1 MPNLFQI
8 FIHVI
13 LLAALGVDCYNPH
26 FTEEETEAQ
35 HAVVTFITI
44 TYMRSGRAGIGTS
57 PSLVVLT
64 VKNLPAMQET
74 QVQSLGCEDP
84 LEKGMATHS
93 SILAWK
99 IPWTEEPVF
108 SLLGA

>member
-35 HAVVTFITI
+35 HAVATFIKI
-44 TYMRSGRAGIGTS
+44 TYMRSGRAGI
-57 PSLVVLT
+57 
-64 VKNLPAMQET
+64 
-74 QVQSLGCEDP
+74 
-84 LEKGMATHS
+84 
-93 SILAWK
+93 
-99 IPWTEEPVF
+99 
-108 SLLGA
+108 